1 MALGGGTWLFQNK
14 VLPGTYINFVSK
26 VRASAEI
33 ADRGFGTMALEL
45 DWGPSDQIFRVEAD
59 EFQTECQKIFGYDYG
74 NDKLAGLRDLFLNLK
89 TGYFYRLNGG
99 GVKATCTLGTAKYA
113 GTRGNDISIGVQDDP
128 DNDSNKVVYTYLTT
142 DGVLKTVDKQS
153 VASAAALTDND
164 YVVFKKDAT
173 LTVAAAVKMTGGTNG
188 EAVTTADYQKYLDL
202 IEPYYFN
209 VMGYAGSDTKVQALL
224 LAFVKRLRDDEGA
237 KFQVVLFGA
246 DKPNYEGVINI
257 NSSNEA
263 TDSGV
268 EKGALVYWLTG
279 AEASCAINADL
290 TNAIYDGEFTVK
302 TQLKQYELKQAIKD
316 GKLTFH
322 VVTNPVDGDVTGDVR
337 ILYDINSFTET
348 TKTKNSDFTLNQVI
362 RVLDNTAIDLAH
374 LFNRT
379 YLGKVQNAEDGR
391 EALWTDGCK
400 LLEQYQKVGAITNFS
415 EDDLSKPMQG
425 DDKSSVV
432 WTFQEQPVVSMKK
445 LYATVVVA

>member
-26 VRASAEI
+26 VRAEAEI
-33 ADRGFGTMALEL
+33 ADRGYGTMALEL

-74 NDKLAGLRDLFLNLK
+74 SDKLAGLRDLFLNLK

-99 GVKATCTLGTAKYA
+99 GAKATCTLGTAKYA
-113 GTRGNDISIGVQDDP
+113 GTRGNDISIGAQDDP
-128 DNDSNKVVYTYLTT
+128 DTDGNKVVYTYLTT

-153 VASAAALTDND
+153 VKTSAELVDND
-164 YVVFKKDAT
+164 YVVFEKTGELA
-173 LTVAAAVKMTGGTNG
+173 VAAAVKMAGGTNG
-188 EAVTTADYQKYLDL
+188 ETVTTADYQKYLDL

-209 VMGYAGSDTKVQALL
+209 VMGYVGSDTEVQSLL
-224 LAFVKRLRDDEGA
+224 LAFVKRLRDDEGS

-257 NSSNEA
+257 NKANEV
-263 TDSGV
+263 TDSGK
-268 EKGALVYWLTG
+268 EKGSLAYWVTG

-290 TNAIYDGEFTVK
+290 TNTIYNGEFTVK
-302 TQLKQYELKQAIKD
+302 TQLKQYELKQAIND
-316 GKLTFH
+316 GLLTFH
-322 VVTNPVDGDVTGDVR
+322 VVTDPVDGDVTGDVR
-337 ILYDINSFTET
+337 VLEDINSFTEF
-348 TKTKNSDFTLNQVI
+348 TKTKNSDFALNQVI

-374 LFNRT
+374 AFNKV
-379 YLGKVQNAEDGR
+379 YLGKAQNNNDGR
-391 EALWTDGCK
+391 DALWADGCYI
-400 LLEQYQKVGAITNFS
+400 LEQYQKVGAITGFVES
-415 EDDLSKPMQG
+415 DLAKPVQG

>member
-26 VRASAEI
+26 VRAEAEI
-33 ADRGFGTMALEL
+33 ADRGYGTMALEL

-74 NDKLAGLRDLFLNLK
+74 NDKLAGLRDLFINLK

-99 GVKATCTLGTAKYA
+99 GAKATCTLGTAKYA
-113 GTRGNDISIGVQDDP
+113 GIRGNDISIGVQDDP
-128 DNDSNKVVYTYLTT
+128 DTDGNKVVYTYLTT

-153 VASAAALTDND
+153 VKTSADLVDND
-164 YVVFKKDAT
+164 YVDFKKSGE
-173 LTVAAAVKMTGGTNG
+173 LTVAAAVKMSGGTNG
-188 EAVTTADYQKYLDL
+188 ETVTTADYQKYLDL

-209 VMGYAGSDTKVQALL
+209 VMGYAGSDTKVQSLL
-224 LAFVKRLRDDEGA
+224 LAFVKRLRDDEGS

-246 DKPNYEGVINI
+246 EKPNYEGVINI
-257 NSSNEA
+257 NKAN
-263 TDSGV
+263 
-268 EKGALVYWLTG
+268 EKGSLAYWVTG

-290 TNAIYDGEFTVK
+290 TNAIYNGEFTVK
-302 TQLKQYELKQAIKD
+302 TQLKQYELKQAIND
-316 GKLTFH
+316 GLLTFH
-322 VVTNPVDGDVTGDVR
+322 VVTDPVDGDVTGDVR
-337 ILYDINSFTET
+337 VLEDINSFTEF
-348 TKTKNSDFTLNQVI
+348 TKTKNSDFALNQVI

-374 LFNRT
+374 AFNKV
-379 YLGKVQNAEDGR
+379 YLGKAQNNDDGR
-391 EALWTDGCK
+391 DALWADGCYI
-400 LLEQYQKVGAITNFS
+400 LEQYQKVGAITGFVES
-415 EDDLSKPMQG
+415 DLAKPVQG